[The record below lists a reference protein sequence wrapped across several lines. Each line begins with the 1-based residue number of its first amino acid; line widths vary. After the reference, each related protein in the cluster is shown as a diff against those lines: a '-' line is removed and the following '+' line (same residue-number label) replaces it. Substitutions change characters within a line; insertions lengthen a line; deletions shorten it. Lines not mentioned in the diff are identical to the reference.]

1 LKDAAVFEKN
11 LTFDAGVTYENSTT
25 IENTKTTSY
34 EFGVDISAS
43 VAADLGF
50 FFNGTG
56 ASFKLGMQIDMG
68 VSTQYSS
75 TETDSQTVG
84 YTLADDD
91 IKDVFTVDVLQ
102 DKVYGTP
109 VFRTISGNS
118 SCPYEQNTVPETV

>member
-1 LKDAAVFEKN
+1 MAY
-11 LTFDAGVTYENSTT
+11 G
-25 IENTKTTSY
+25 
-34 EFGVDISAS
+34 FGVDISANIG
-43 VAADLGF
+43 ADLGF

-68 VSTQYSS
+68 VSTEFSNTQSN
-75 TETDSQTVG
+75 SQTVG

-109 VFRTISGNS
+109 VFKTVSGNS
-118 SCPYEQNTVPETV
+118 